1 MVDGSNLDLR
11 LSLGRSVRQTLN
23 VLQENTKL
31 NARTQSRLATGKK
44 IQGIRDGAV
53 DYFRTISLKDRA
65 DLFAERKEEVDQG
78 ISALETHLTSLES
91 LQGFLGH
98 LRGHIQNARAK
109 PLEARIE
116 FNDLFRE
123 VAEQISKLITDTQY
137 DGVNLLSSDRN
148 ILTIRFSDDEDSR
161 LDIQGREILGSN
173 LSAGAL
179 FSFASLFISN
189 HQVNFSAILFDDGT
203 LLGTPFF
210 GFSQLSNVSYA
221 DFLYNIIDDA
231 EQRVETI
238 ERSLGGRASI
248 LQARKDYLNRSS
260 TQLLVGSEKISLA
273 NLDEEAVNSA
283 SLETSYQIGVTSLTN
298 SKRAQQLLLQLL
310 RD

>member
-1 MVDGSNLDLR
+1 MRKHG
-11 LSLGRSVRQTLN
+11 GRAIFFCQPVY
-23 VLQENTKL
+23 V
-31 NARTQSRLATGKK
+31 
-44 IQGIRDGAV
+44 
-53 DYFRTISLKDRA
+53 
-65 DLFAERKEEVDQG
+65 
-78 ISALETHLTSLES
+78 
-91 LQGFLGH
+91 
-98 LRGHIQNARAK
+98 
-109 PLEARIE
+109 
-116 FNDLFRE
+116 
-123 VAEQISKLITDTQY
+123 
-137 DGVNLLSSDRN
+137 
-148 ILTIRFSDDEDSR
+148 
-161 LDIQGREILGSN
+161 
-173 LSAGAL
+173 
-179 FSFASLFISN
+179 SN
-189 HQVNFSAILFDDGT
+189 HQVNFSAILFDDGVE
-203 LLGTPFF
+203 FI

-231 EQRVETI
+231 EERVETI

>member
-78 ISALETHLTSLES
+78 ISALETHITSLES
-91 LQGFLGH
+91 LRGFLGH

-123 VAEQISKLITDTQY
+123 VAEQISKLIIDTEY

-161 LDIQGREILGSN
+161 LDIQGREVLGSN
-173 LSAGAL
+173 LSTGAL
-179 FSFASLFISN
+179 FSFASLFHTSS
-189 HQVNFSAILFDDGT
+189 HEVNFSAILFDDGVE
-203 LLGTPFF
+203 FI
-210 GFSQLSNVSYA
+210 GFSQLDTVSYA
-221 DFLYNIIDDA
+221 DFLYNIVGDA
-231 EQRVETI
+231 QERVETI

>member
-78 ISALETHLTSLES
+78 ISALETHITSLES
-91 LQGFLGH
+91 LQGFLGQ

-109 PLEARIE
+109 PLEGRVE

-123 VAEQISKLITDTQY
+123 VAEQISKLITDTEY

-179 FSFASLFISN
+179 FSFASLFHTSN
-189 HQVNFSAILFDDGT
+189 HQVNFSAILFDDG
-203 LLGTPFF
+203 LAFI
-210 GFSQLSNVSYA
+210 GFSQLDTVSYA
-221 DFLYNIIDDA
+221 DFLYNVIDDA
-231 EQRVETI
+231 QERVETI